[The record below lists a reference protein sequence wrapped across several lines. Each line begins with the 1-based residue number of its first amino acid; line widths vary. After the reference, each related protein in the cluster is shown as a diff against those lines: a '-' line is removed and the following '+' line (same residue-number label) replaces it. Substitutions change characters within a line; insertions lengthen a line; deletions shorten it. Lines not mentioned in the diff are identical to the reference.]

1 MNLSTPTLSISI
13 QPGHNKPFTS
23 HETINQFYAKTTREE
38 PLNGK
43 RHLETYLASGEEVV
57 GKVGR
62 PKGSTKAARAAADT
76 SVGRGRG
83 AGPAERGGGALASSS
98 IAGRGKPGGRGHGAG
113 GGGAGA
119 DGSSVAASAG
129 SSAPDD
135 GGSYDA
141 SSSACASVGRGRG
154 AVPALPG
161 RRSRAQA
168 CGPALRL
175 LSTASS
181 PRLLLRCR
189 EEGIRCC
196 RPWSV

>member
-98 IAGRGKPGGRGHGAG
+98 IVGSGTPGWREHHAG
-113 GGGAGA
+113 GGGAGT
-119 DGSSVAASAG
+119 GVAPGLAE
-129 SSAPDD
+129 APRRPRRE
-135 GGSYDA
+135 A
-141 SSSACASVGRGRG
+141 PETAEACRG
-154 AVPALPG
+154 ARPLIN
-161 RRSRAQA
+161 
-168 CGPALRL
+168 
-175 LSTASS
+175 
-181 PRLLLRCR
+181 CR
-189 EEGIRCC
+189 GAKNGIRC
-196 RPWSV
+196 